1 MSKMVKK
8 GDVVVC
14 LRGGDGF
21 TEGCTYTVEKV
32 FSKKEQL
39 FELINDNGNQV
50 SRFLWKDEFKKA

>member
-1 MSKMVKK
+1 MNKMVKK
-8 GDVVVC
+8 GDVVIC

-21 TEGCTYTVEKV
+21 TEGCSYEVTKV